1 MEPDQLMRR
10 GGLAQQ
16 VLDNEVWQES
26 WQHLER
32 RLTDELANPK
42 LTDREL
48 RDTQSRLVALRA
60 VRTYFERVLRDGKVA
75 EAELDLMVRKAG
87 RLRNLIGG

>member
-1 MEPDQLMRR
+1 MRR

-16 VLDNEVWQES
+16 VLDNEVWQEC

-42 LTDREL
+42 LTDKEL
-48 RDTQSRLVALRA
+48 RDTQSRLVAVRA
-60 VRTYFERVLRDGKVA
+60 VKTYLERVLRDGKLA
-75 EAELDLMVRKAG
+75 EAEVDLMARKAG
-87 RLRNLIGG
+87 RLRNLIRS

>member
-26 WQHLER
+26 WQRLER